1 MTALMEMPV
10 ARKSLR
16 GNPLPLMRGAR
27 VKRLAARA
35 KTAVLSALRRMN
47 AEAVDRVK
55 SGKPPLAIDA
65 LDRWSKWWVEAQ
77 RGVMGYV
84 ALEGAKQARAELGMT
99 KSVLVATATD
109 DGDDK
114 EDATE
119 AWKKPRKPDPMDPE
133 SPIYL
138 GHDADSFLNASYQQ
152 PVDEWLRKVA
162 SASTKAHA
170 GKIERIHKEA
180 QAYWDEEK
188 QQGMTPAQMAKRI
201 REEMPEYTES
211 RARMIAYTNTNWAFN
226 SGIRTEYAKMGVTV
240 LEWMTSE
247 DDSVCPWCR
256 AMDGARVK
264 IDDPFW
270 RAGDEFGVEVD
281 GKEGEKQVR
290 TMKLP
295 YAIDHPPL
303 HPNCSCVLIPVLV
316 GTGTIGSQNIGRDGE
331 PLGQSHVSKNRDV
344 DTSDLPLARGANWK
358 ELDKE
363 VWREML
369 LERAADGEKIE
380 VVPKLDKLKEYATDS
395 AFKLRSERT
404 VFFGL
409 EGEQF
414 QKMEQGDILRSM
426 GARSTTESMRRAES
440 YVGSTGQLFEVVVPK
455 GSRAINAKV
464 LGERETVLLPGSQF
478 RVIGRSKGRVILEM
492 QEDGAEYILELSE
505 FQKVLDKVT
514 KTGVIPEG
522 AAKVP
527 DRYPPGLTKARQ

>member
-1 MTALMEMPV
+1 MTAVAEMPV

-99 KSVLVATATD
+99 KSATTTATAGG
-109 DGDDK
+109 DGDKD
-114 EDATE
+114 DPAE

-162 SASTKAHA
+162 SASTKVHA

-188 QQGMTPAQMAKRI
+188 QQGMTPSQVAKRI

-226 SGIRTEYAKMGVTV
+226 SGIRTEYGKMGVTV

-247 DDSVCPWCR
+247 DDAVCPFCR
-256 AMDGARVK
+256 AMDGAKVG

-270 RAGDEFGVEVD
+270 REGDTFGVEVD
-281 GKEGEKQVR
+281 GGDGTKNLQ

-295 YAIDHPPL
+295 YGCSHPPL
-303 HPNCSCVLIPVLV
+303 HPNCSCVLSPVLV
-316 GTGTIGSQNIGRDGE
+316 
-331 PLGQSHVSKNRDV
+331 
-344 DTSDLPLARGANWK
+344 
-358 ELDKE
+358 
-363 VWREML
+363 
-369 LERAADGEKIE
+369 
-380 VVPKLDKLKEYATDS
+380 
-395 AFKLRSERT
+395 
-404 VFFGL
+404 
-409 EGEQF
+409 
-414 QKMEQGDILRSM
+414 
-426 GARSTTESMRRAES
+426 
-440 YVGSTGQLFEVVVPK
+440 
-455 GSRAINAKV
+455 
-464 LGERETVLLPGSQF
+464 
-478 RVIGRSKGRVILEM
+478 
-492 QEDGAEYILELSE
+492 
-505 FQKVLDKVT
+505 
-514 KTGVIPEG
+514 
-522 AAKVP
+522 
-527 DRYPPGLTKARQ
+527 